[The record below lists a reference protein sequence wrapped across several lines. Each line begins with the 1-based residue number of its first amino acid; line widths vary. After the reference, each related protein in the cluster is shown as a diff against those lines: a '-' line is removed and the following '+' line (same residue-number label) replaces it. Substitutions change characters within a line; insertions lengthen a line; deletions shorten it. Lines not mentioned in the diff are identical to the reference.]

1 MGAVGMALCAGLP
14 DRAQAQKGGGD
25 GFLFRAPRGA
35 VSLRFG
41 VAKPAE
47 NSNIFSFTSEQL
59 TIDPGDFAGF
69 SGALDFDYN
78 LMPRLAAQVGVS
90 VTSRE
95 QKSEYRDFVDNDD
108 LPIEQRTS
116 FLRVPVTAGFKA
128 YLTPQGRALGRFAW
142 VPSKVAAYVSGG
154 GGAVYYS
161 FKQSGDFVD
170 FQDMAVFPS
179 ELQSSGWTGTAY
191 GAAGATFSLSSRI
204 GLVTEA
210 RYDWGS
216 ANMSSDYQG
225 FERIDLSGMS
235 LTAGLHFRF

>member
-1 MGAVGMALCAGLP
+1 LAAALWAGVPLAAA
-14 DRAQAQKGGGD
+14 AQSGGGD

-41 VAKPAE
+41 VAKPTA
-47 NSNIFSFTSEQL
+47 NSNIFTFTSDQL
-59 TIDPGDFAGF
+59 TVDPGDFAGF
-69 SGALDFDYN
+69 SGAIDVDYN
-78 LMPRLAAQVGVS
+78 IMPRLAAQAGVS
-90 VTSRE
+90 VTGRE
-95 QKSEYRDFVDNDD
+95 QSSEYRDFVDNDD

-116 FLRVPVTAGFKA
+116 LLRVPFTAGFKA
-128 YLTPQGRALGRFAW
+128 YLTPQGRAVGRFAW
-142 VPSKVAAYVSGG
+142 VPSKVSAYLSGG

-170 FQDMAVFPS
+170 FQDLAVFPS
-179 ELQSSGWTGTAY
+179 ELESSGWTGTAY
-191 GAAGATFSLSSRI
+191 GAAGANFSLSTRV

-210 RYDWGS
+210 RYDWAR

-225 FERIDLSGMS
+225 FDRIDLSGMS